1 MAKKSRREVYAEA
14 AVRLA
19 ELQQIFGIKPQV
31 PEPTKKE
38 AKAG

>member
-14 AVRLA
+14 AARLA
-19 ELQQIFGIKPQV
+19 ELQQLLRIKPQV

-38 AKAG
+38 TKNG